1 MSLPCL
7 VRHVAQ
13 SFRLMGLLLVAPF
26 LIGAGDGYLREIE
39 EEVKRQAT
47 TLITTAPQSA
57 PPLATTAVDT
67 SAERLASGLEPAA
80 FEQALRRNLPG
91 TYTLYE
97 QLDTAGKQQAY
108 EAYQND
114 SRLASISGQITR
126 LLSGKP

>member
-13 SFRLMGLLLVAPF
+13 SLRLMGLLLAAPF

-47 TLITTAPQSA
+47 TLNTTLPQSA
-57 PPLATTAVDT
+57 PTLTTTAVDT
-67 SAERLASGLEPAA
+67 SAERLASGLEPMA
-80 FEQALRRNLPG
+80 FAQALRRNLPG

-97 QLDTAGKQQAY
+97 QLDATGKQQAY

-114 SRLASISGQITR
+114 NRLANISAQITR

>member
-1 MSLPCL
+1 MSLLCL

-13 SFRLMGLLLVAPF
+13 SFRLIGLLLAAPF

-67 SAERLASGLEPAA
+67 SAERLASGLEPTA

-97 QLDTAGKQQAY
+97 QLDATAKQQAY

-114 SRLASISGQITR
+114 NRLANISAQITR

>member
-7 VRHVAQ
+7 VRYVAQ
-13 SFRLMGLLLVAPF
+13 SFRLTGLLLAAPF

-39 EEVKRQAT
+39 EEIKRQAT
-47 TLITTAPQSA
+47 ALITTAPQSA
-57 PPLATTAVDT
+57 LPLASTSADA
-67 SAERLASGLEPAA
+67 SAERLASGLELAA

-97 QLDTAGKQQAY
+97 QLDAAGKKQAY

-114 SRLASISGQITR
+114 NRLAIISGQITR

>member
-1 MSLPCL
+1 
-7 VRHVAQ
+7 
-13 SFRLMGLLLVAPF
+13 MGLLLAAPF

-47 TLITTAPQSA
+47 TLNTTLPQSA
-57 PPLATTAVDT
+57 PTLTTTAVDT
-67 SAERLASGLEPAA
+67 SAERLASGLEPMA
-80 FEQALRRNLPG
+80 FAQALRRNLPG

-97 QLDTAGKQQAY
+97 QLDATGKQQAY

-114 SRLASISGQITR
+114 NRLANISAQITR

>member
-1 MSLPCL
+1 MSMLCS

-13 SFRLMGLLLVAPF
+13 SFRLTGLLLAAPF
-26 LIGAGDGYLREIE
+26 LIGAGDSYLREIE

-47 TLITTAPQSA
+47 TLITTIPQSA
-57 PPLATTAVDT
+57 PTLTTTAVDI
-67 SAERLASGLEPAA
+67 SAERLASGLEPTA

-97 QLDTAGKQQAY
+97 QLDAAGKQQAY
-108 EAYQND
+108 AAYQND
-114 SRLASISGQITR
+114 NRLASISGQITR